1 MARKKEK
8 KELENKNQEE
18 KKVEIT
24 VEPTE
29 EIEQSSE
36 ESVEIEEDKNIEE
49 TVEPSVSE
57 EPEEDT
63 VEPTE
68 ISFPEL
74 ENTEPVE
81 NNKFEPIEKEIISLD
96 NSPISPLI
104 QEEKEIIPEKFVNIT
119 PKKVEHENKINI
131 KNKRVYKD
139 LGNGYGMYS
148 DDGSIFK
155 I

>member
-18 KKVEIT
+18 TKVEIT

-57 EPEEDT
+57 EQEEDT

-68 ISFPEL
+68 ISFSEL
-74 ENTEPVE
+74 ENM
-81 NNKFEPIEKEIISLD
+81 EPIEKEIISLD

-104 QEEKEIIPEKFVNIT
+104 QEEKEIIPEKFVNVT